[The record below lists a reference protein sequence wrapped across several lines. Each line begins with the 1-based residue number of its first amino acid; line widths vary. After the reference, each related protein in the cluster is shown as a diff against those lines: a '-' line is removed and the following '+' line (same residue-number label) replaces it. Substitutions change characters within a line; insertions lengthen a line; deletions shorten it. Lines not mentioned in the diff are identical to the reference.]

1 MANDKK
7 KKEKKDPVLAIVP
20 KYTRGDGSALD
31 NVNKIQNK
39 KLKGGIKRREKHFQ
53 EAAYKAANSE
63 LLLTEQG
70 GFLEP
75 EGIEKTY
82 QLSQRALGK
91 EVDVATS
98 HKMFNLDLKFGPYAI
113 DYTRNGRHLLIGGRK
128 GHVAAFDWQGGNLAC
143 ELQLRETVRDVTYG
157 SKFCQCDPLW
167 LHNETMFAV
176 AQKKYGNTG
185 YLKYQD
191 TSTGNLV
198 AEHRTKQGKCD
209 VMAQNPATAIM
220 HLGHGNGTVTL
231 WSPNMTTPLVKMQCH
246 RGPVTALAID
256 HAGTYMAT
264 AGLDGQLK
272 LWDLRS
278 YKPMQE
284 YYTPSPAASL
294 SISQRGLLGVGFGP
308 HVSIWRD
315 PFRTKQTSP
324 YMNHL
329 QPGSAVEDVR
339 FVPFEDVLGF
349 GHRNGFGSI
358 IVPGAGEPN
367 FDALE
372 ANPFQTKK
380 QRQEMEVHSLL
391 EKIQPE
397 MITLDVGMVGKMDK
411 APVQVDLIERIEKD
425 KKERI
430 KRRMGNEDEPVTA
443 LDRFSGKKRKME

>member
-1 MANDKK
+1 M
-7 KKEKKDPVLAIVP
+7 
-20 KYTRGDGSALD
+20 S
-31 NVNKIQNK
+31 
-39 KLKGGIKRREKHFQ
+39 
-53 EAAYKAANSE
+53 
-63 LLLTEQG
+63 
-70 GFLEP
+70 
-75 EGIEKTY
+75 
-82 QLSQRALGK
+82 
-91 EVDVATS
+91 
-98 HKMFNLDLKFGPYAI
+98 
-113 DYTRNGRHLLIGGRK
+113 
-128 GHVAAFDWQGGNLAC
+128 
-143 ELQLRETVRDVTYG
+143 
-157 SKFCQCDPLW
+157 
-167 LHNETMFAV
+167 
-176 AQKKYGNTG
+176 
-185 YLKYQD
+185 
-191 TSTGNLV
+191 
-198 AEHRTKQGKCD
+198 
-209 VMAQNPATAIM
+209 QNPATAIM

-278 YKPMQE
+278 YKPVQE
-284 YYTPSPAASL
+284 YYTPTPAASL

-308 HVSIWRD
+308 HVSIWKD

-329 QPGSAVEDVR
+329 QPGSAVQDVR

-411 APVQVDLIERIEKD
+411 APIQLINKE
-425 KKERI
+425 KKEAWAAANPVEAKELKFRARGKNSSSRRHLRKQAKNVI
-430 KRRMGNEDEPVTA
+430 DQKKVMDHVFYFNYHQRYWTVWDFCPQSVNLSLSPFIYRSISSKESKRTRRSVPRGEWATRTSLPQHWIASVARNG
-443 LDRFSGKKRKME
+443 RWSKKKTSHTLVPCLSVFISLPCSIFYHHPHLHFNKSIELASQTHRK

>member
-1 MANDKK
+1 M
-7 KKEKKDPVLAIVP
+7 
-20 KYTRGDGSALD
+20 
-31 NVNKIQNK
+31 KIRS
-39 KLKGGIKRREKHFQ
+39 KGLTPIF
-53 EAAYKAANSE
+53 
-63 LLLTEQG
+63 LL
-70 GFLEP
+70 F
-75 EGIEKTY
+75 
-82 QLSQRALGK
+82 R
-91 EVDVATS
+91 
-98 HKMFNLDLKFGPYAI
+98 
-113 DYTRNGRHLLIGGRK
+113 
-128 GHVAAFDWQGGNLAC
+128 
-143 ELQLRETVRDVTYG
+143 
-157 SKFCQCDPLW
+157 W

-176 AQKKYGNTG
+176 AQKKYVYIYDKTGTEIHCLRNHIEVTKMDFLPYHFLLTTIVSCRSRAIFPWTTDCSEWGCTIATYPVSNNFSPLTNTLKSALDFNQGNTG

-191 TSTGNLV
+191 TSTGQLV

-209 VMAQNPATAIM
+209 VMSQNPATAIM

-278 YKPMQE
+278 YKPVQE
-284 YYTPSPAASL
+284 YYTPTPAASL

-308 HVSIWRD
+308 HVSIWKD

-329 QPGSAVEDVR
+329 QPGSAVQDVR

-358 IVPGAGEPN
+358 IVPGAGEAN

-411 APVQVDLIERIEKD
+411 APVQLINKE
-425 KKERI
+425 KKEAWAAAHPVEAKELKFRARG
-430 KRRMGNEDEPVTA
+430 KNSSSRRHLRKQAKNVIDQ
-443 LDRFSGKKRKME
+443 KKVRLFCMVWTSIGILSAGY